1 MFPRAHGRYGGGRG
15 KGRKYT
21 SGGYST
27 VFVSNRNVIS
37 AFGHAI
43 ITIFFEPTFE
53 QCLVLYF
60 SLHQWPSLR
69 YYPAPSTIRSYVG
82 LAKKRPTI

>member
-43 ITIFFEPTFE
+43 ITIFY
-53 QCLVLYF
+53 VL
-60 SLHQWPSLR
+60 
-69 YYPAPSTIRSYVG
+69 
-82 LAKKRPTI
+82 LAW